1 MIFIKGEG
9 HRNRGLVKSHRG
21 NNHHGVGGGGEGGG
35 GRGRGGGG
43 DSITLTCCHVVKA
56 GNTLV
61 IFQNI
66 H

>member
-21 NNHHGVGGGGEGGG
+21 NNHHGVGGGGGGRRGEGAGWGGG
-35 GRGRGGGG
+35 
-43 DSITLTCCHVVKA
+43 IALHLHVVMLSKQE
-56 GNTLV
+56 T
-61 IFQNI
+61 